1 MRTQFQCDRGFRD
14 SNLFTVSDT
23 VVSKSML
30 RCAIYEWIKQTYVM
44 FVLLVYILIISDRD
58 SLARITRI
66 RLRLVFTIYFFFFSR
81 STYPLIAHL
90 DADDGI

>member
-1 MRTQFQCDRGFRD
+1 M
-14 SNLFTVSDT
+14 FTVSDT

-30 RCAIYEWIKQTYVM
+30 RYAIYELIKQTYVM

-66 RLRLVFTIYFFFFSR
+66 RLRLVFTICHIFLFFSR
-81 STYPLIAHL
+81 STYPLIAHVFVFSTF
-90 DADDGI
+90 GC